1 MRRDHGESFSGPCS
15 GAPLARVPM
24 TSPVPWSPAQPLF
37 SAPLSRDGVLEQ
49 EGRWQYSQKKTG
61 HLSMAGDSFT
71 CLSLCLPALTLSAA
85 AAAAIGSG
93 LGLVDLDLA
102 RAELFSVQRADG
114 LTASII
120 VSDFDEPKSARPT
133 GFTISDEIH
142 FAHFAELAKQ
152 FANLIL
158 S

>member
-1 MRRDHGESFSGPCS
+1 MTS
-15 GAPLARVPM
+15 RVP
-24 TSPVPWSPAQPLF
+24 SSPAQPLF
-37 SAPLSRDGVLEQ
+37 SAPLSRDGVFEQ

-61 HLSMAGDSFT
+61 HLSMAGDSLT
-71 CLSLCLPALTLSAA
+71 CLSLCLPALTLSATAA

-93 LGLVDLDLA
+93 LSLVDLDLA

>member
-1 MRRDHGESFSGPCS
+1 MRRRSRCRPGPTGMAESPRFASFTLNRES
-15 GAPLARVPM
+15 GA
-24 TSPVPWSPAQPLF
+24 SGGPAK
-37 SAPLSRDGVLEQ
+37 
-49 EGRWQYSQKKTG
+49 KKTG

-71 CLSLCLPALTLSAA
+71 CLSLCLPALTLSAST
-85 AAAAIGSG
+85 AAIGSG

>member
-1 MRRDHGESFSGPCS
+1 MSDAPTKPLPSKSYGQGRISSLRFVHIEPRIRR
-15 GAPLARVPM
+15 
-24 TSPVPWSPAQPLF
+24 
-37 SAPLSRDGVLEQ
+37 
-49 EGRWQYSQKKTG
+49 RWQYSQEKTG

-71 CLSLCLPALTLSAA
+71 CLSLCLPALTLSATAA

>member
-1 MRRDHGESFSGPCS
+1 MRPQLRCHQDPTGRAGSPRFASFTLNRES
-15 GAPLARVPM
+15 GA
-24 TSPVPWSPAQPLF
+24 SGGPAK
-37 SAPLSRDGVLEQ
+37 
-49 EGRWQYSQKKTG
+49 KKTG
-61 HLSMAGDSFT
+61 HLSMAGASFT
-71 CLSLCLPALTLSAA
+71 CLSLCLPALTLSASA
-85 AAAAIGSG
+85 STAAIGSG

-114 LTASII
+114 LAASII
-120 VSDFDEPKSARPT
+120 ISDFDEPKSARPT